1 MDQIEL
7 DVKTREV
14 LGKKVRF
21 LRRQGITPVHVF
33 GHGIESLTLQTD
45 TARLQ
50 HVLNVAGETRL
61 VSLNV
66 DKDATPRPVLV
77 REVQK
82 DPLTGALVHVD
93 FYQVRMGE
101 KVEVEV
107 PIELVGNAPALDV
120 KGNTLRQELEH
131 LTIECLPGNIPNRI
145 DVDISPIVE
154 AGDAI
159 RVKDIVVSADVIVLT
174 DPDQVVVTVVSRP
187 EEKVEEVEAAEEG
200 AAEQPTE
207 GEQPEGDTE
216 KE

>member
-7 DVKTREV
+7 EVSTRGV

-21 LRRQGITPVHVF
+21 LRRKGITPVHVF

-45 TARLQ
+45 TERLR
-50 HVLNVAGETRL
+50 HSLNIAGETRL
-61 VSLNV
+61 ISLKV
-66 DKDATPRPVLV
+66 DNDATTRPVLV

-82 DPLTGALVHVD
+82 DAISGRLVHVD

-107 PIELVGNAPALDV
+107 PVELVGEAPALDV

-131 LTIECLPGNIPNRI
+131 LAVECLPGNIPNRI
-145 DVDISPIVE
+145 DVDISSIVE

-159 RVKDIVVSADVIVLT
+159 RVKDIVVGADVTVLT

-187 EEKVEEVEAAEEG
+187 EEKAEEVEAPEE

-207 GEQPEGDTE
+207 GEQAEGESE